1 MKIGR
6 CFGVVLGITAALG
19 FGVMATG
26 VGMPQ
31 ADAAPSPVAGVC
43 PNTFNLAN
51 SGQCNVELI
60 LDAGG
65 TLNTVV
71 VDSTHP
77 YDGSEDQLVGVIN
90 EDPNANISSI
100 GLTGSGIFGLD
111 GDGICTY
118 QSASTPSG
126 ILGYC
131 TSSQVAGTDPQD
143 YQGPDNTFAVTNAN
157 SGTVNFSSAITDASG
172 TGIAGTP
179 NNSTFFSLE
188 EAPSQTGFGS
198 TSVGTT
204 PINATPEPGS
214 LALLGTVGLGMLPM
228 LRKRTLR
235 K

>member
-51 SGQCNVELI
+51 SGQCNIELI
-60 LDAGG
+60 LDSSG

-71 VDSTHP
+71 NSVSP

-90 EDPNANISSI
+90 EDPSVNISSI
-100 GLTGSGIFGLD
+100 GLTGSDIFGLD

-118 QSASTPSG
+118 QSVATPSG

-131 TSSQVAGTDPQD
+131 TSSQVAGTDPSD
-143 YQGPDNTFAVTNAN
+143 YQGPDNTFAVTNADA
-157 SGTVNFSSAITDASG
+157 GTVNFTSAITDASG